1 MRRVQSGI
9 RGCRREA
16 MGADHAPATSLIR
29 QSLENKNVKVRFRRE
44 VAFAHLEAGRR
55 DFPYALAA
63 KTYEICGKRQELL
76 IELLPGVR
84 RMTALADPRVQS
96 AQPPIFDRAFS
107 YRRPSLRSLTSHQSA
122 ALGPEHSYGR
132 ATCGYCCCS
141 QRWVWRV
148 APIPSRAAM
157 TPRAEPWVLGGIPT
171 DMTTAA

>member
-1 MRRVQSGI
+1 
-9 RGCRREA
+9 

-63 KTYEICGKRQELL
+63 KTHEICGKRQELL
-76 IELLPGVR
+76 IELLPGAR

-96 AQPPIFDRAFS
+96 ADRAFS

-157 TPRAEPWVLGGIPT
+157 TPRAEPWVLRGVPT